1 MQHKLLQQPPAC
13 QPPLQA
19 PCTSSLLC
27 LCLHQPGRRPRPP
40 PWHRG
45 GAAALPELGDAIL
58 PLVCEGTS
66 SVRHERSCSTCRK
79 MRSCHDICAKC
90 PTLLP
95 LQPHPLLT
103 LQPHPLLTLQPHPPT
118 PTAPPSYPYSP
129 TPFSPYSPTPF
140 SPYSP
145 TPFSPY
151 SPTLLPLQPH
161 PLLTLQPHPL
171 LTLQPHPHTPTAPP
185 SYPYSPTPFSPY
197 SHCPASLAGPRAWYV
212 RLHLRAPYYRASV
225 LRVVVDRMRPQ
236 LVN

>member
-45 GAAALPELGDAIL
+45 GAAELPELGDAIL

-103 LQPHPLLTLQPHPPT
+103 LQPLPCLARWSARLVHP
-118 PTAPPSYPYSP
+118 APPPRAILPCECPEGCCRSNAPSTGELDATFRRP
-129 TPFSPYSPTPF
+129 STPGE
-140 SPYSP
+140 
-145 TPFSPY
+145 
-151 SPTLLPLQPH
+151 LQ
-161 PLLTLQPHPL
+161 
-171 LTLQPHPHTPTAPP
+171 
-185 SYPYSPTPFSPY
+185 SGGF
-197 SHCPASLAGPRAWYV
+197 ASLSRSSRA
-212 RLHLRAPYYRASV
+212 R
-225 LRVVVDRMRPQ
+225 
-236 LVN
+236 